1 MKTVE
6 FSQRYPSDNPIWKVS
21 NPKVVQDRLRDIY
34 GEQKELYPSK
44 AKGKKYMVL
53 NEKGKRVNFGN
64 IKYEDFTFH
73 KDEKRRQN
81 YLQRS
86 YGIKGD
92 WQDKPYSANM
102 LSRILLWNANFT

>member
-6 FSQRYPSDNPIWKVS
+6 FVKRFPFDCPLWDVS
-21 NPKVVQDRLRDIY
+21 NPLTVQDRLHKFY

-86 YGIKGD
+86 EGIKGD
-92 WQDKPYSANM
+92 WRDKPYSPNN
-102 LSRILLWNANFT
+102 LSRVLLWEGKL